1 MAEQRI
7 HALEARVAE
16 LERDLAAGLTDVF
29 DLAFH
34 AIGLST
40 GMGGYDASEVAKR
53 SARIYEIAE
62 RLGAKGP

>member
-1 MAEQRI
+1 MTEQRI

-16 LERDLAAGLTDVF
+16 LERDLAAGLMDAF

-40 GMGGYDASEVAKR
+40 GMGGYDASEAAKR
-53 SARIYEIAE
+53 SERIYKIAQ
-62 RLGAKGP
+62 RLGAKRP